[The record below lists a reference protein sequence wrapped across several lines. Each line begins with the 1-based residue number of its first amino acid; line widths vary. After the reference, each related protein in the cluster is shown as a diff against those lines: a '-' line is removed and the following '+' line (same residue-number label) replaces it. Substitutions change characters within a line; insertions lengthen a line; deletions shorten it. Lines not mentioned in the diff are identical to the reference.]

1 MSRQY
6 NKSQDS
12 VPRGPGAGRPED
24 QDSSPGRVQDED
36 RIRCRAYEI
45 SQARHGAPGDPV
57 ADWTQAERELRA
69 GSDARRAMR

>member
-1 MSRQY
+1 MSRQAY

-12 VPRGPGAGRPED
+12 VPRGSDPGRRGD
-24 QDSSPGRVQDED
+24 QDASPGRSQDED
-36 RIRCRAYEI
+36 RIRRRAYEI

-69 GSDARRAMR
+69 GAMH